1 VLISIKGDIVSTCDK
16 HKRGHCLFVVR
27 WSCDKH
33 KRGHRFQVI
42 SIKGDIIV
50 MVEAPH
56 QLLDYSTAALVLIFL
71 GGHYQLEGVLIISL
85 IIKIYVGK
93 SLGC

>member
-1 VLISIKGDIVSTCDK
+1 
-16 HKRGHCLFVVR
+16 
-27 WSCDKH
+27 
-33 KRGHRFQVI
+33 
-42 SIKGDIIV
+42 